1 MHLRKAVNKAVD
13 FQSTEILNASSLW
26 SNIWEMHNKGKP
38 NWKVNNLKLT
48 KGNSSANATGHGN
61 HFTGAANVK
70 DRSRFAKS
78 FP

>member
-13 FQSTEILNASSLW
+13 FQSTEILTASSVW

-48 KGNSSANATGHGN
+48 KGKSSANATGQW
-61 HFTGAANVK
+61 
-70 DRSRFAKS
+70 KS
-78 FP
+78 FYRCCKC